1 MRFVAAQTK
10 HDYGHASISRNRR
23 TCHWHWIARGVG
35 VGLAAGRMER
45 EAWLLL
51 SSPDAQQVALPV
63 IICQIHTARDCDAAT
78 NEQQAEQ
85 TDGKRGAQT
94 EGERD
99 RQWEWERAAYDRLR
113 GEREVSVTV
122 TLSLSLSVCPF
133 LSFLAINHLLTD
145 IGQINWYCLWLGGT
159 ISADFRWGTEAIIIM
174 LWQINAISFA
184 TKWDK

>member
-1 MRFVAAQTK
+1 MSLALNCAGSGGWVGSRTNGEGGVATPVFARCPA
-10 HDYGHASISRNRR
+10 GCFARNYLSNS
-23 TCHWHWIARGVG
+23 HGAR
-35 VGLAAGRMER
+35 
-45 EAWLLL
+45 
-51 SSPDAQQVALPV
+51 
-63 IICQIHTARDCDAAT
+63 CDAAT

-122 TLSLSLSVCPF
+122 TLSLSVCPF

-145 IGQINWYCLWLGGT
+145 IDQINWYCLWLGGT
-159 ISADFRWGTEAIIIM
+159 ISDDFRWGTEAIIIM
-174 LWQINAISFA
+174 LWQINVISFA